1 MIQKHKNLKTLRFA
15 KITSYIFDGSVLVLP
30 IFLAIC
36 FYGKQNLASIVP
48 SFLTAI
54 IFTALVPYTAILL
67 LYKARKIS
75 DLQIPKRKERIF
87 PLLIINICIVTGFFI
102 LIYMQPEKL
111 LLNVYIIYLLGL
123 PAISLV
129 TLFWKISFHA
139 SYITL
144 FSIVYLIVFGKWAI
158 LTIPLIPLVGWSRI
172 KLKRHTLAQ
181 VIGGIAVIGTISLT
195 VFYITG
201 YLTMSY
207 QAISELSWLLKS
219 SSDYMNLVL
228 PGFGLSLVFILAYIF
243 LQTYFRGKKI
253 KPEALNKL

>member
-1 MIQKHKNLKTLRFA
+1 MVQKHKNLKTLRFA
-15 KITSYIFDGSVLVLP
+15 KIISYIFDGSVLVLP
-30 IFLAIC
+30 VFLAIC
-36 FYGKQNLASIVP
+36 FYGKQNLAAIVP

-54 IFTALVPYTAILL
+54 IFTALIPYMAILL
-67 LYKARKIS
+67 LYKARKVS
-75 DLQIPKRKERIF
+75 DLQIPKRKERLF
-87 PLLIINICIVTGFFI
+87 PLLIINTCIVAGFFV

-111 LLNVYIIYLLGL
+111 LLSVYMIYLLGL
-123 PAISLV
+123 PAISLI

-181 VIGGIAVIGTISLT
+181 VLGGIAVIGTISLT

-201 YLTMSY
+201 YLTTDY
-207 QAISELSWLLKS
+207 WAISELSWLLRS

-228 PGFGLSLVFILAYIF
+228 PGFGLILVFILAYIF

-253 KPEALNKL
+253 RVRGLE

>member
-1 MIQKHKNLKTLRFA
+1 MMLKHKNLKTLKFA
-15 KITSYIFDGSVLVLP
+15 KIISYIFDGSVLVFP
-30 IFLAIC
+30 VFLAIC
-36 FYGKQNLASIVP
+36 FYGKQNLAAIVP

-54 IFTALVPYTAILL
+54 IFTALIPYMVILL
-67 LYKARKIS
+67 LYKARKVS
-75 DLQIPKRKERIF
+75 DLQIPKRKERLF
-87 PLLIINICIVTGFFI
+87 PLLIINTCMVAGFFV

-111 LLNVYIIYLLGL
+111 LLSVYAIYLLSL
-123 PAISLV
+123 PVISLI

-158 LTIPLIPLVGWSRI
+158 LTILLIPLVGWSRI

-181 VIGGIAVIGTISLT
+181 VLGGIAVIGTMSLM

-201 YLTMSY
+201 YLTTDY
-207 QAISELSWLLKS
+207 LVISELSWLLRS

-243 LQTYFRGKKI
+243 LQTYFRGKKTRARGL
-253 KPEALNKL
+253 E